1 MPLQAHPPFEVGE
14 DLSAASRPLQVSAPS
29 VLLAINAAEA
39 CERGSFYIPK
49 EYTRDK
55 KKKKNAA
62 WRVSVSV
69 SASAHTYA
77 WELRARR
84 PEQGVYLYIWFILT
98 NSVLFADDSVLL
110 YTESISNYEV
120 VQPVIIHR
128 DSSIEVSK
136 G

>member
-1 MPLQAHPPFEVGE
+1 MNEGHFTFPRNIRA
-14 DLSAASRPLQVSAPS
+14 
-29 VLLAINAAEA
+29 
-39 CERGSFYIPK
+39 
-49 EYTRDK
+49 TK

-98 NSVLFADDSVLL
+98 NSVLFTDGSVLL
-110 YTESISNYEV
+110 YTETISNYEV

-128 DSSIEVSK
+128 DSIEVSK